1 MRHLRSASVLLLS
14 ALLPCCSLQESVGS
28 IGPAAVEARTVEART
43 TDADAA
49 AAIISRYRVA
59 NGLGPVR
66 IDPQLTAAA
75 AYQARSNAKAGAVSH
90 GDFEARMD
98 RFGIRGESAENLA
111 SGAETV
117 EEVIVDW
124 QESPSHNAS
133 LLLPPAT
140 RIGLARVDTP
150 NDRNGPYWALVLA
163 E

>member
-1 MRHLRSASVLLLS
+1 MGHLRFAAVLLLL
-14 ALLPCCSLQESVGS
+14 APLPCCSFRDSVGS
-28 IGPAAVEARTVEART
+28 IGPAAVEARAVEAST

-49 AAIISRYRVA
+49 AAIISRYRAA
-59 NGLGPVR
+59 NGLGSVR
-66 IDPQLTAAA
+66 SDPRLAAAA
-75 AYQARSNAKAGAVSH
+75 AYQARSNARAGAVSH
-90 GDFEARMD
+90 GDLEARMD

-124 QESPSHNAS
+124 QESPGHNAN
-133 LLLPPAT
+133 LLLSSVT

-150 NDRNGPYWALVLA
+150 NDHNGPYWALVLA

>member
-1 MRHLRSASVLLLS
+1 MHHLRSASVLLLS
-14 ALLPCCSLQESVGS
+14 ALLPCCSLEDNVGS
-28 IGPAAVEARTVEART
+28 IGPAAVEARTIEVRT
-43 TDADAA
+43 TDADA
-49 AAIISRYRVA
+49 
-59 NGLGPVR
+59 
-66 IDPQLTAAA
+66 AAA

-98 RFGIRGESAENLA
+98 RFGIQGESAENLA

-124 QESPSHNAS
+124 QESPGHNAN
-133 LLLPPAT
+133 LLLPSMT